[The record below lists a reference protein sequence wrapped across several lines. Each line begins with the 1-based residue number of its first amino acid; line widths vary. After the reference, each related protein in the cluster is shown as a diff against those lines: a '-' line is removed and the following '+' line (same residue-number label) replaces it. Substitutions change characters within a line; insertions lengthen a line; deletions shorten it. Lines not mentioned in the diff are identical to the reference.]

1 MTSEHPHGDD
11 EFRHSGTTVA
21 VIVFAIMIAGVV
33 YRYWP
38 GEERDIR
45 RHISNLAEA
54 LSLANAEGEALSA
67 TRFAA
72 LREYF
77 APDVRVRFD
86 GQEIV
91 TRDALLARLRAWS
104 PPPGGVVVDFVDVQI
119 EMHDGSPTAD
129 VTLTA
134 RISIRSTPAAST
146 AEQRRMTATMVRLEG
161 DWVVAS
167 ADAGPPVPAGAQTTG
182 GPFPPFPPSTTS
194 FSASFAIDTTL
205 SPSSM
210 SINRTP

>member
-1 MTSEHPHGDD
+1 MTTDHASDD
-11 EFRHSGTTVA
+11 AEFSHSGTTVA
-21 VIVFAIMIAGVV
+21 VVVFVILIAGVL

-38 GEERDIR
+38 SDERDIR

-54 LSLANAEGEALSA
+54 LSLSNAEGEALSA

-77 APDVRVRFD
+77 APDVRLRFD

-91 TRDALLARLRAWS
+91 TREAVLERLRAWS
-104 PPPGGVVVDFVDVQI
+104 PPPGGVVVDFSDVLLDLP
-119 EMHDGSPTAD
+119 DGSPTAA

-134 RISIRSTPAAST
+134 RIMTHPSPGVSAA
-146 AEQRRMTATMVRLEG
+146 EVRRVTATMVRFDD
-161 DWVVAS
+161 DWVIAS
-167 ADAGPPVPAGAQTTG
+167 ADAGPPLPGSQAAGVPLL
-182 GPFPPFPPSTTS
+182 PSPSS

-210 SINRTP
+210 SISRTP